1 MVVYGGVWLCMVV
14 TVVYINVFALIRRTQ
29 RAALQECSVAKCPS
43 ANPAGAAAAAA
54 ATKKTR

>member
-1 MVVYGGVWLCMVV
+1 MAH
-14 TVVYINVFALIRRTQ
+14 INFLIRHTQ

-54 ATKKTR
+54 AAATTTAATKKTR